1 MKRELIIGIM
11 LAVVCGLSVKDVLD
25 AIRCRKR
32 EEELSLRLAGRARPG
47 CPDGDPPGRIA
58 GELTRKS
65 PRAASQHGAIV
76 F

>member
-11 LAVVCGLSVKDVLD
+11 LAVVCGLTAKDVLD

-32 EEELSLRLAGRARPG
+32 EEELSLRPG

>member
-25 AIRCRKR
+25 AIRCRNAGGR
-32 EEELSLRLAGRARPG
+32 AQPAAAGRARPG